1 MIVKIFINPINY
13 TLDTLYKKDDT
24 EYLIGVDKGA
34 FHALSYGLTLD
45 RVIGD
50 FDSIQKEEFDYIKR
64 HAKTIDEHP
73 IKKDETDSYL
83 AIREALKLDPDEIIV
98 YGGIGDRLDHTYANI
113 QLLKQGDIVFVNDM
127 TKMYVL
133 SPGDYDINN
142 THKYISFFALED
154 VKKLSLTG
162 FEYELNEY
170 ELDIDDPLAVSN
182 KGQGKVSFED
192 GLLLVIHQNE

>member
-1 MIVKIFINPINY
+1 M
-13 TLDTLYKKDDT
+13 DTLYKKDDT

-50 FDSIQKEEFDYIKR
+50 FDSIKKDEFDYIKR
-64 HAKTIDEHP
+64 HTKTIDEHP

-133 SPGDYDINN
+133 SPGEYTIIN

-154 VKKLSLTG
+154 VKKLSLSG
-162 FEYELNEY
+162 FEYTLNGY
-170 ELDIDDPLAVSN
+170 DLNTDDPLAVSN